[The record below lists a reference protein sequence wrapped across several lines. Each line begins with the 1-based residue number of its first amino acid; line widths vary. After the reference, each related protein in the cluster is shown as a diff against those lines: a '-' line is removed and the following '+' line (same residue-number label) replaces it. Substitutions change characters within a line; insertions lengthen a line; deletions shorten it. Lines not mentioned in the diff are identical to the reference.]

1 MVLRDNEELFDK
13 GFLYYFLSSPTTYNK
28 FKQLAVGG
36 VVNNLN
42 STMVRNVMIPLIPKE
57 EQVNI
62 AERLDIVNEIIVKR
76 KAQLEELD
84 TLIKSRFKI
93 QKSYL

>member
-1 MVLRDNEELFDK
+1 
-13 GFLYYFLSSPTTYNK
+13 
-28 FKQLAVGG
+28 
-36 VVNNLN
+36 
-42 STMVRNVMIPLIPKE
+42 MVRNVMIPLIPKE